1 MTSLH
6 KKMASFKDIV
16 GQEHIVKHMKNAI
29 KLNKISHAYLLC
41 GEKGMGKKTLADR
54 FAMLLQ
60 CENSDEEPCGE
71 CKSCKQA
78 LGKNNPD
85 IKWVYHE
92 KPNTISVEEV
102 REQLVNDIAIKPY
115 SSKYKIYIID
125 ESEKMSDA
133 AQNAILKTIEE
144 PPEYGIIIL
153 LTENREMM
161 LETIKSRCVL
171 LDAKPVLK
179 SEFKEFMQRK
189 MKVPDYD
196 IDSMYE
202 FSGGNIGKAIS
213 MTEQE
218 TYSAMREHIINT
230 LKNIDKSD
238 ASVINSKVKEAGE
251 FKTEITGYL
260 DLINMWF
267 RDVLLYKATR
277 NANKL
282 IFKEQTQIIKKQA
295 EVCAFDEINLI
306 FEEIKNVSIKFKSN
320 VNFEVTLQM
329 LYVKIRDLLTE

>member
-1 MTSLH
+1 
-6 KKMASFKDIV
+6 MASFKDIV

-329 LYVKIRDLLTE
+329 LYVKIRDLLTEW

>member
-1 MTSLH
+1 
-6 KKMASFKDIV
+6 MASFKDIV
-16 GQEHIVKHMKNAI
+16 GQEHIVKHKKNAI

-267 RDVLLYKATR
+267 RDVLLCKATR